1 MKACY
6 SPEMTTDLTAEAHRL
21 TDVCRSIFGDESRW
35 ITADGYPESLALSI
49 IDSIYS
55 TGSKYQAVINV
66 VNEYRAYRKAQGGDA
81 DRDGTSELLQTFK
94 EAGGSSEWAELV
106 NNRKPAHTKK
116 NGLLKAEVI
125 RLAAEVLQ
133 HKDLG
138 VATQDDLRAAYAK
151 KESREKLK
159 KAWLDLPSQGSGVTY
174 NYLLILAGFQS
185 VKPDR
190 MVIRFV
196 AEHSGLDAKKLTP
209 METAELIAQVAELYP
224 TQPRRLDHVIWR
236 HVSGREVFRQEEVT
250 SIEATKKSE

>member
-1 MKACY
+1 
-6 SPEMTTDLTAEAHRL
+6 MTTDLTAEADRL
-21 TDVCRSIFGDESRW
+21 TTACRTIFGDETKW
-35 ITADGYPESLALSI
+35 ITADGYPNSLALSI

-66 VNEYRAYRKAQGGDA
+66 VNQYRAYRKAEGGDA
-81 DRDGTSELLQTFK
+81 DRDGTSELIQTFK
-94 EAGGSSEWAELV
+94 DAGGSAGWAEMV

-116 NGLLKAEVI
+116 NAPLKAEVI
-125 RLAAEVLQ
+125 RRAAEVLQ

-138 VATQDDLRAAYAK
+138 VTTQDELRAAYAD
-151 KESREKLK
+151 KEIRKKLK
-159 KAWLDLPSQGSGVTY
+159 DSWLDLASQKSGVTY

-196 AEHSGLDAKKLTP
+196 AEHAGLDGKKLTP
-209 METAELIAQVAELYP
+209 METADLIARVAELYP

-236 HVSGREVFRQEEVT
+236 HVSGREVFRGDELN
-250 SIEATKKSE
+250 